1 MIPILPIDRTVAP
14 RSAEKLVARALVVC
28 LELRANAGDY
38 RDVAVR
44 VHRVAKLRA
53 RE

>member
-1 MIPILPIDRTVAP
+1 MIPSLLIDRTVAL
-14 RSAEKLVARALVVC
+14 RSAEKLVARALAVC

-38 RDVAVR
+38 RDIAVH
-44 VHRVAKLRA
+44 VHRLAKLQA